1 VRSKQSEFGN
11 VHPANCFE
19 LYGWLIRSGDKGIP
33 VYGWLGSVSWRITAD
48 IRVVDG
54 DRAVCGV
61 GPECAVVRG
70 RDREAWRSE

>member
-1 VRSKQSEFGN
+1 
-11 VHPANCFE
+11 
-19 LYGWLIRSGDKGIP
+19 LIRSEDKGIP

-48 IRVVDG
+48 VRVVDG

-61 GPECAVVRG
+61 GPESAVVRG